1 MGTKRT
7 ATGAKTVLAIA
18 PVGVSLFSKVANQS
32 FTACTRMTTMSGE
45 RPAGHDARGY
55 LPARL
60 DGDKPRTREL
70 YDCLS
75 ESRFHSDNPHAP
87 SVAEAAGQTMRP
99 VIPDIKAPPL
109 PIRRERP
116 APALQIEL
124 ELPLGAP
131 DARLPAR
138 PSPGSDPVFD
148 RGFAVIDFYI

>member
-1 MGTKRT
+1 
-7 ATGAKTVLAIA
+7 
-18 PVGVSLFSKVANQS
+18 
-32 FTACTRMTTMSGE
+32 
-45 RPAGHDARGY
+45 
-55 LPARL
+55 
-60 DGDKPRTREL
+60 
-70 YDCLS
+70 
-75 ESRFHSDNPHAP
+75 
-87 SVAEAAGQTMRP
+87 MRP

-124 ELPLGAP
+124 ELPPGAP